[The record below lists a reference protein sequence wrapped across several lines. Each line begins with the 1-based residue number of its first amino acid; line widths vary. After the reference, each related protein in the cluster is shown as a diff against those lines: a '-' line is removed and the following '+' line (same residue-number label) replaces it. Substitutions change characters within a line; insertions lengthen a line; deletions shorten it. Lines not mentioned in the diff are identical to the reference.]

1 MAETTKT
8 SSPRKRTTTKRGPTK
23 AAALKA
29 LGLSQDDLDTL
40 KAVAAAREAAAQQ
53 QEEAPVE
60 QPTPPEPIAN
70 EPQPVALPAPDPDQP
85 VVFYA
90 RNLGSVTR
98 FRLSRQQD
106 RTKRATELKPRGQ
119 RGDMLRLEPQDLND
133 PELITQ
139 VEYGLIE
146 IITEAQARDIIRKQ
160 AHNIQQAVHPA
171 MAALRNE
178 LGEEYPQ
185 DAVRVDVEYNSQGI
199 TVAQLTPQGGGAGA
213 LPDLGRRGVDW
224 NAIRQGQAAPVMQPV
239 QNPSPGRIV
248 SDGFAK
254 PDVAA
259 DMVARQKNL
268 EGPAAGGVQRV
279 VVEAPQPAENSRP
292 TVMGR

>member
-1 MAETTKT
+1 MAETTPKT
-8 SSPRKRTTTKRGPTK
+8 SSPRKRTTKRGPTK

-40 KAVAAAREAAAQQ
+40 KAVAAAREAAAAQK
-53 QEEAPVE
+53 EEAPA
-60 QPTPPEPIAN
+60 PEPAPSN
-70 EPQPVALPAPDPDQP
+70 PAQEAVLNPEPDPAQP
-85 VVFYA
+85 QVFYA

-106 RTKRATELKPRGQ
+106 KTKRATELKPRGQ

-160 AHNIQQAVHPA
+160 AHNVQQAIHPA

-178 LGEEYPQ
+178 LGEEYAQ

-199 TVAQLTPQGGGAGA
+199 TVAPLTPQGGGAGA

>member
-1 MAETTKT
+1 V
-8 SSPRKRTTTKRGPTK
+8 
-23 AAALKA
+23 LN
-29 LGLSQDDLDTL
+29 
-40 KAVAAAREAAAQQ
+40 
-53 QEEAPVE
+53 
-60 QPTPPEPIAN
+60 PEPDPAQ
-70 EPQPVALPAPDPDQP
+70 PQ
-85 VVFYA
+85 VFYA

-106 RTKRATELKPRGQ
+106 KTKRATELKPRGQ

-160 AHNIQQAVHPA
+160 AHNVQQAIHPA

-178 LGEEYPQ
+178 LGEEYAQ

>member
-1 MAETTKT
+1 
-8 SSPRKRTTTKRGPTK
+8 
-23 AAALKA
+23 
-29 LGLSQDDLDTL
+29 
-40 KAVAAAREAAAQQ
+40 
-53 QEEAPVE
+53 
-60 QPTPPEPIAN
+60 
-70 EPQPVALPAPDPDQP
+70 
-85 VVFYA
+85 
-90 RNLGSVTR
+90 VTR

-106 RTKRATELKPRGQ
+106 KTKRATELKPRGQ

-160 AHNIQQAVHPA
+160 AHNVQQAIHPA

-178 LGEEYPQ
+178 LGEEYAQ
-185 DAVRVDVEYNSQGI
+185 DAVRVDVEYNSQGV

-268 EGPAAGGVQRV
+268 EGPAAGGIQRV

>member
-1 MAETTKT
+1 
-8 SSPRKRTTTKRGPTK
+8 
-23 AAALKA
+23 
-29 LGLSQDDLDTL
+29 
-40 KAVAAAREAAAQQ
+40 V
-53 QEEAPVE
+53 EAPA
-60 QPTPPEPIAN
+60 QLPEP
-70 EPQPVALPAPDPDQP
+70 DSDQP

-106 RTKRATELKPRGQ
+106 KSKRATELKPRGQ
-119 RGDMLRLEPQDLND
+119 RGDMIRLEPQDLND

-160 AHNIQQAVHPA
+160 AHNIQQAIHPA

-178 LGEEYPQ
+178 LGEEYAQ
-185 DAVRVDVEYNSQGI
+185 DAVRVDVEYNAQGI

-224 NAIRQGQAAPVMQPV
+224 NAIRQGQNAPVMQPI
-239 QNPSPGRIV
+239 QNPSPGRII
-248 SDGFAK
+248 SDGFVK
-254 PDVAA
+254 PDVQA

-268 EGPAAGGVQRV
+268 EGPAAGGIQRV

>member
-1 MAETTKT
+1 MAETTPKT
-8 SSPRKRTTTKRGPTK
+8 SSPRKRTTKRGPTK

-40 KAVAAAREAAAQQ
+40 KAVAAAREAAAVQK
-53 QEEAPVE
+53 EEAPA
-60 QPTPPEPIAN
+60 PEPAPSN
-70 EPQPVALPAPDPDQP
+70 PAQEAVLNPEPDPAQP
-85 VVFYA
+85 QVFYA

-106 RTKRATELKPRGQ
+106 KTKRATELKPRGQ

-160 AHNIQQAVHPA
+160 AHNVQQAIHPA

-178 LGEEYPQ
+178 LGEEYAQ
-185 DAVRVDVEYNSQGI
+185 DAVHVDVEYNSQGI